1 MQPAVCSCAPAI
13 AELCSAREAGRT
25 QRELIHGCA
34 CWDGKDSN
42 ALEKRVQQ
50 VFSLVYFLLMK
61 CLVKRRIVLPGEAVA
76 KWSMVQ
82 DQQLI
87 YGTEL
92 TTAALSF

>member
-34 CWDGKDSN
+34 CWDGKDLN
-42 ALEKRVQQ
+42 AWEKRLQQ

-61 CLVKRRIVLPGEAVA
+61 CQKDDSSSRRGGSQMA
-76 KWSMVQ
+76 
-82 DQQLI
+82 
-87 YGTEL
+87 YGARP
-92 TTAALSF
+92 TADL